1 MYCALDKTLSYISN
15 KSGSYCTFVVVARRE
30 KRKNTW
36 CKRQRCV
43 STKQCLS
50 VGRYMR
56 YLAKKCPFQC
66 ANDCHMPS
74 RRFYMITKRHIIVGR
89 ISNFQLCF
97 HFNHFK
103 YQSKFFIKC
112 SYGIMISRI
121 QLRANFHWFISPR
134 STQTQ
139 CFSINLQYF

>member
-56 YLAKKCPFQC
+56 YLAKKSVHSSVRTTATCPLE
-66 ANDCHMPS
+66 D
-74 RRFYMITKRHIIVGR
+74 
-89 ISNFQLCF
+89 
-97 HFNHFK
+97 
-103 YQSKFFIKC
+103 
-112 SYGIMISRI
+112 
-121 QLRANFHWFISPR
+121 
-134 STQTQ
+134 ST
-139 CFSINLQYF
+139 

>member
-1 MYCALDKTLSYISN
+1 MCNLLISRLCVLTFKILVFNTDNQDLRIFIGCWRRYFIHDFLRIYHYRITMYCALDKTLSYISN

-89 ISNFQLCF
+89 ISN
-97 HFNHFK
+97 
-103 YQSKFFIKC
+103 SAFI
-112 SYGIMISRI
+112 
-121 QLRANFHWFISPR
+121 L
-134 STQTQ
+134 
-139 CFSINLQYF
+139 